1 MWPQRQE
8 LNERGEFVVMQ
19 LWEDEAEGGRGQ
31 VCGPSE
37 EGGRGWL
44 RLKAAGLSGVGRWT
58 NG

>member
-8 LNERGEFVVMQ
+8 LNGRGEFVVMQ

-31 VCGPSE
+31 VGGPSE
-37 EGGRGWL
+37 GGGRGWL
-44 RLKAAGLSGVGRWT
+44 RLKAASSSGVGRWT